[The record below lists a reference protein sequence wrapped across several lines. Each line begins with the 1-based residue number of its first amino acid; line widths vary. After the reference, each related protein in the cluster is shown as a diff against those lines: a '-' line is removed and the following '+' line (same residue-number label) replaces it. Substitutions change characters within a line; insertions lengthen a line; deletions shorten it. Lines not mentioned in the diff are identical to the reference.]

1 MCLNT
6 LLNLKRLKAVVG
18 LQNQEPCFLDDL
30 DLLDSFLDQLLAEK
44 FVFLVDIDH
53 IDVTLLIGSIELLL
67 LVVPSEACEHSLVRV
82 GKLIVC
88 AALSLCSFEPLKSL
102 VIRNCEDQV
111 LLHDK
116 KDLND
121 ADPMNQ
127 SLFGIETE

>member
-6 LLNLKRLKAVVG
+6 LLNLKRLEAIVG

-67 LVVPSEACEHSLVRV
+67 LVVPC
-82 GKLIVC
+82 
-88 AALSLCSFEPLKSL
+88 
-102 VIRNCEDQV
+102 
-111 LLHDK
+111 
-116 KDLND
+116 
-121 ADPMNQ
+121 
-127 SLFGIETE
+127 